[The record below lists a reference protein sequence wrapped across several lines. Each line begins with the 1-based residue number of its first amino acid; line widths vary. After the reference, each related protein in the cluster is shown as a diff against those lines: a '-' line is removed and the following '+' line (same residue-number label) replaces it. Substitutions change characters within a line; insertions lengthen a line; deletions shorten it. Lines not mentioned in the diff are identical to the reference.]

1 VELTDAMLAAA
12 VRKAIDVGLLPKAG
26 FIDVVEENW
35 RKVRD
40 VVQAALDAAE
50 EGD

>member
-12 VRKAIDVGLLPKAG
+12 VRKAIEVGLLPKAG
-26 FIDVVEENW
+26 FIDVIEENW

-40 VVQAALDAAE
+40 IVQAALDVAGQ
-50 EGD
+50 GD